1 MGNIMETIFDLVYGN
16 YNEEEQIEQYEDID
30 DLRTDFKYLVEN
42 YNYDF
47 VVGRKITIDS
57 DGLEDIDII
66 FDYQN

>member
-66 FDYQN
+66 FDHQN